1 MRMDIVKSV
10 DGCFK
15 RYPEYKL
22 FCFSEFYSWLV
33 MHLQKTEALT
43 REIMSEFLD
52 EDGRFSYL

>member
-1 MRMDIVKSV
+1 V